1 MKQEF
6 FKYQALTTPYA
17 AGFEVEKAEELR
29 KKEEAKKKPK
39 TIKRD
44 RKL

>member
-1 MKQEF
+1 MWKYETDDTL
-6 FKYQALTTPYA
+6 FK
-17 AGFEVEKAEELR
+17 KAEEIRL
-29 KKEEAKKKPK
+29 KEEEKRKPK